1 MLDYEKGIIGKYKGN
16 ESGPLLIITAGM
28 HGNEPAGVKA
38 LSLLFKMLEVEP
50 ITNPAF
56 VYKGEIIGIL
66 GNKLAYERK
75 VRYVHQDINRMWT
88 AETIEHIKN
97 NDDLT
102 LEELEIKRILQI
114 IDNEIDVLKPKK
126 IYLLDLHTTSSAGG
140 IFCITTHNEESID
153 IGHDIHAPVVL
164 NLLGDI
170 GGTTLHF
177 FHDFYHNIPI
187 TSIAFEG
194 GQHENPE
201 SVNRCIAAVINIMR
215 SIGTISAHDVENRHD
230 EILLDYM
237 KNLPSTVEVIYRYHV
252 DDINLW
258 EMLPGFSN
266 FDAVAKDQ
274 HLANYNGQPIVSPV
288 AGLILMPLYNNQGD
302 DGFFIVKAV

>member
-1 MLDYEKGIIGKYKGN
+1 MLDYENGIIGKYKGN
-16 ESGPLLIITAGM
+16 EPGPLLIITAGM
-28 HGNEPAGVKA
+28 HGNEHAGVAA
-38 LSLLFKMLEVEP
+38 LELLFKMLEVEP
-50 ITNPAF
+50 ITNPNF

-75 VRYVHQDINRMWT
+75 VRYIQQDINRLWT
-88 AETIEHIKN
+88 SDTISHIKN
-97 NDDLT
+97 TDNLT
-102 LEELEIKRILQI
+102 LEEFEIKRILQV
-114 IDNEIDVLKPKK
+114 IDNEIDAVNPNK
-126 IYLLDLHTTSSAGG
+126 IYLLDLHTTSSVGG
-140 IFCITTHNEESID
+140 IFCITTHNEESIH

-177 FHDFYHNIPI
+177 FHDFYQNIPI

-215 SIGTISAHDVENRHD
+215 SIGTISSHDVENRHD
-230 EILLDYM
+230 EILLEYM
-237 KNLPSTVEVIYRYHV
+237 KNLPKTVEVIYRYHV

-258 EMLPGFSN
+258 QMLPGFSN
-266 FDAVAKDQ
+266 FEKVDKGQ
-274 HLANYNGQPIVSPV
+274 HLAYYNGEPVLSPTD
-288 AGLILMPLYNNQGD
+288 GLLLMPLYHNQGD
-302 DGFFIVKAV
+302 DGFFIVREV